1 VPYRSEPGG
10 TPAES
15 VTLRRDGDFLTQP
28 NATKMPLRQTAE
40 KWMEELRSV
49 AVEKFEFTKEA
60 AKSLKLEDW
69 EPYFIDGLT
78 PEQAL
83 KEDLFNA

>member
-1 VPYRSEPGG
+1 
-10 TPAES
+10 
-15 VTLRRDGDFLTQP
+15 
-28 NATKMPLRQTAE
+28 
-40 KWMEELRSV
+40 MEELRSV